1 MPFKEPLLLT
11 VPKKQGHGT
20 PCRSTWRSP
29 QVGQEAE
36 GMKDKV
42 WPEPYCGFLGKE
54 WTRLANLSTF
64 RIEQFK

>member
-11 VPKKQGHGT
+11 VPKKQGHAT

-29 QVGQEAE
+29 QAGQEAE

-54 WTRLANLSTF
+54 WTR
-64 RIEQFK
+64 